1 MALEAKCT
9 DRIIQSGLSEMSDV
23 YDRAH
28 GCASSASKSPFA
40 DVPLSNGKTQPWMKV
55 WPPRR
60 IGLEDVA
67 ESQGQMLLLDGT
79 GGSGTKAVP
88 NAVYLP
94 PKPDR
99 PQSDKEDSEE
109 KKEPKIEDSKSGK

>member
-1 MALEAKCT
+1 MAPNAKFT
-9 DRIIQSGLSEMSDV
+9 DHVLLPVNTEMNDT
-23 YDRAH
+23 YDHTQA
-28 GCASSASKSPFA
+28 PFA
-40 DVPLSNGKTQPWMKV
+40 DVPHSNGKTQPWKGV

-60 IGLEDVA
+60 VGLQDVA

-94 PKPDR
+94 PK
-99 PQSDKEDSEE
+99 SDKPEGDKKEEGKAAAPESEE
-109 KKEPKIEDSKSGK
+109 TKSEK

>member
-1 MALEAKCT
+1 
-9 DRIIQSGLSEMSDV
+9 MSDV
-23 YDRAH
+23 HDRTH
-28 GCASSASKSPFA
+28 VCAISPSKSPFA
-40 DVPLSNGKTQPWMKV
+40 DVPFSNGKTQPWMKV

-60 IGLEDVA
+60 VGLEDVA

-94 PKPDR
+94 PKSDR
-99 PQSDKEDSEE
+99 PQSDKDDTED
-109 KKEPKIEDSKSGK
+109 KKEPKSEDSKSGK